1 MSSVKKNKPRK
12 DKLKQQSEKVEKESL
27 KSEET
32 QDDQERNG
40 IIPDGLDFKKFMGC
54 GG

>member
-1 MSSVKKNKPRK
+1 MSSDRKNKTQK

-27 KSEET
+27 KSEEH
-32 QDDQERNG
+32 QDNQERSG
-40 IIPDGLDFKKFMGC
+40 VIPEGLDFKKFMGC